1 VRKVIEPQMKLG
13 QVDISEIEFDL
24 SSRDEIPRLLM
35 GLQYIY
41 CTPEVREEVFRI
53 LEEMIPRGIDANTGR
68 PGMVMWKILVLGTLR
83 LNCNWDYDKA
93 KEIADHHDTLRMM
106 LGHGADEKDYR
117 YPLQTIKDN
126 VSLFTPAVLDKINQV
141 VVKAGHELVREKGEK
156 IRGRCDSTVVET
168 NVHFPTDI
176 NLLLDAICKVI
187 TLIAKLCGLAGL
199 SVWRQ
204 SSYNLNKVKRL
215 YRKAQ
220 NLKRSKAKSEKKR
233 KEREREIIEAH
244 REYTD
249 VAEGFLEKA
258 RMTLPF
264 LQQMSIFSSL
274 ICDEIERYMRHAER
288 QIDQI
293 RRRVIGGERI
303 PHDEKVFSIFE
314 EHTEWIRKGKA
325 GVPQELGL
333 MVCVMEDQYGF
344 ILHHMVM
351 QKTTDEVVGVSFV
364 EQTKSRYPDLGSCS
378 FDRGFYTPDNLVQL
392 NEILDLVVLPKKGKL
407 SQEEQREAN
416 SEEYVGQRRQHSA
429 IESAINA
436 LENHGFDRCPD
447 HDIGGF
453 ERYVALAVLARNIQ
467 NLGNIIFQIKKS
479 KRTEQQKRSY
489 RKIS

>member
-1 VRKVIEPQMKLG
+1 MRKVIEQQMKLG
-13 QVDISEIEFDL
+13 QVNISEIEFDL
-24 SSRDEIPRLLM
+24 SSRDEIPRLLI

-41 CTPEVREEVFRI
+41 CTPEVREEVFQI
-53 LEEMIPRGIDANTGR
+53 LEEMIPRGIDANNGR

-83 LNCNWDYDKA
+83 LNCNWDYDKL

-106 LGHGADEKDYR
+106 LGHGVDEKECC

-126 VSLFTPAVLDKINQV
+126 VSLFTPSILDKINQV
-141 VVKAGHELVREKGEK
+141 VVKAGHSLVRDKGEK
-156 IRGRCDSTVVET
+156 IRGRCDSVVVET
-168 NVHFPTDI
+168 DVHFPTDI
-176 NLLLDAICKVI
+176 NLLLDAISKVI
-187 TLIAKLCGLAGL
+187 MLIARLCGFAGL
-199 SVWRQ
+199 SIWRQ
-204 SSYNLNKVKRL
+204 SSHNLRSLKRL

-233 KEREREIIEAH
+233 KKREREIVQGH

-258 RMTLPF
+258 RMTLP
-264 LQQMSIFSSL
+264 LLREMGIFSSL

-293 RRRVIGGERI
+293 RRRAIGGETI
-303 PHDEKVFSIFE
+303 PHAEKVFSIFE

-325 GVPQELGL
+325 GVQQELGVQ
-333 MVCVMEDQYGF
+333 VCVMEDQYGF
-344 ILHHMVM
+344 ILNHIVM
-351 QKTTDEVVGVSFV
+351 QTTIDKRVAVTFV
-364 EQTKSRYPDLGSCS
+364 EQTKSMYPDLGSCS
-378 FDRGFYTPDNLVQL
+378 FDRGFYTPDNQVRLK
-392 NEILDLVVLPKKGKL
+392 EILDLVVLPKKGKL
-407 SQEEQREAN
+407 SQEEQLEAN
-416 SEEYVGQRRQHSA
+416 SEEYVEQRRQHST

-447 HDIGGF
+447 HGIGGF

-479 KRTEQQKRSY
+479 KQAEQQKRPY
-489 RKIS
+489 RQAS

>member
-1 VRKVIEPQMKLG
+1 MRKVIEPQMKFG
-13 QVDISEIEFDL
+13 QVGISEIEFDL
-24 SSRDEIPRLLM
+24 GSRDEIPRLLM

-41 CTPEVREEVFRI
+41 CTPEVREEVFQI
-53 LEEMIPRGIDANTGR
+53 LEEMIPRGIDANAGR
-68 PGMVMWKILVLGTLR
+68 PGMLMWKILVLGTLR
-83 LNCNWDYDKA
+83 LDCNWDYDKV

-106 LGHGADEKDYR
+106 LGHGADEKEYR

-126 VSLFTPAVLDKINQV
+126 VSLFTPPVLDKINQV
-141 VVKAGHELVREKGEK
+141 VVKSGHSLVKDNGEK
-156 IRGRCDSTVVET
+156 IRGRCDSVVVET
-168 NVHFPTDI
+168 DVHFPTDI
-176 NLLLDAICKVI
+176 NLLLDAMWKVI
-187 TLIAKLCGLAGL
+187 TLIARLCGLAGL

-204 SSYNLNKVKRL
+204 SSHNLKRVKRL
-215 YRKAQ
+215 YRRAQ

-233 KEREREIIEAH
+233 KKREREIVQAH

-249 VAEGFLEKA
+249 LAEGFLEKA
-258 RMTLPF
+258 RMTLP
-264 LQQMSIFSSL
+264 LLRQMSILSSL

-293 RRRVIGGERI
+293 RRRAIGGETI

-333 MVCVMEDQYGF
+333 RVCVMEDQYGF

-351 QKTTDEVVGVSFV
+351 QKTTDEQVAVPFV

-378 FDRGFYTPDNLVQL
+378 FDRGFYTPENLGRLEQ
-392 NEILDLVVLPKKGKL
+392 ILDLVVLPKKGKL
-407 SQEEQREAN
+407 SQQEQLEAS

-429 IESAINA
+429 VESAINA
-436 LENHGFDRCPD
+436 LENHGLDQCPD
-447 HDIGGF
+447 HGIRGF

-479 KRTEQQKRSY
+479 KRAEQQKRPY
-489 RKIS
+489 RKAS